1 MKTGSSASSGHAL
14 AMKFPAMAS
23 AETREDIEDV
33 KGYKMA
39 RNWSKSGGGQSY
51 EHIGLLNQSTIMFDV
66 HSFDHQNLQTWS

>member
-39 RNWSKSGGGQSY
+39 RN
-51 EHIGLLNQSTIMFDV
+51 
-66 HSFDHQNLQTWS
+66 